1 MRVRDDDELSTRARG
16 FAVEARVAVHLGA
29 RGLAVLATNVTI
41 AGAELDLVARCEEPE
56 PTIVFVEVR
65 SRRDADRGHAVET
78 IDAEKRRRIVRGAT
92 AWLVAHDLW
101 GARRGALRCRHRD
114 GPGRRGRVHRVVG
127 RRVRGPVEPTTEKA
141 VGVAHRR
148 PFVRCQGGVRATAG
162 RSSRRASRPCR
173 GWCSNPA
180 ACCWRTRPGCP

>member
-1 MRVRDDDELSTRARG
+1 MRDDDELSTRARG

-101 GARRGALRCRHRD
+101 ERVAVRFDVVTVMDPGGAGECIEWWVAAFE
-114 GPGRRGRVHRVVG
+114 GR
-127 RRVRGPVEPTTEKA
+127 
-141 VGVAHRR
+141 
-148 PFVRCQGGVRATAG
+148 
-162 RSSRRASRPCR
+162 
-173 GWCSNPA
+173 
-180 ACCWRTRPGCP
+180 